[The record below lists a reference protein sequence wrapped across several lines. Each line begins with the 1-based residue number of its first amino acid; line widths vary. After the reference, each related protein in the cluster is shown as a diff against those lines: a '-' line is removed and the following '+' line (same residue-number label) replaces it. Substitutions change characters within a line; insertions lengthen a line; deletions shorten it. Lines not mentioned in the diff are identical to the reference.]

1 MNEHR
6 SIKTYLDLT
15 TLSLNDQTKFRLND
29 VDKIKNCFD
38 FEREAAIKKLSKLV
52 ASLEY
57 MDKILIVL
65 SAASGGVSIISH
77 LSVIGISAGIISS
90 IFILMFTLITGIIK
104 KLLKETRKKRTN
116 HSKIIMLAKSK
127 LNSIENVMSQAFI
140 DLEISHE
147 EFKTIVGEKQKYDKM
162 KENIRN
168 KKDGDEFSENE

>member
-1 MNEHR
+1 MKEHR
-6 SIKTYLDLT
+6 SIKTYSDLT

-29 VDKIKNCFD
+29 VDKIKNYFD
-38 FEREAAIKKLSKLV
+38 FEREAVIKKLSKLV

-65 SAASGGVSIISH
+65 SESSGGVSIISH

-90 IFILMFTLITGIIK
+90 IFILVFTLITGVIK
-104 KLLKETRKKRTN
+104 KLLKETRKKKTK
-116 HSKIIMLAKSK
+116 HSKIIMLAKGK
-127 LNSIENVMSQAFI
+127 LNSIENLMSQAFI

-147 EFKTIVGEKQKYDKM
+147 EFKAIVGEKQKYDKM

-168 KKDGDEFSENE
+168 KKDGDKFSENE